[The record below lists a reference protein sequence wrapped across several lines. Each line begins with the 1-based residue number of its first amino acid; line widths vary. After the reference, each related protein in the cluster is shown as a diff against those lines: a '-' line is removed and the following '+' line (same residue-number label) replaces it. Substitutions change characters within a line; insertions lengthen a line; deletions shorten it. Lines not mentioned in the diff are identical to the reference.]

1 MLISVATILPVIA
14 LIAIGYFA
22 VRLNFID
29 KSIGTFLNQYVF
41 VLAAPALLFRNTA
54 KTAIPD
60 VIPWELWISYY
71 VPIFICLAIG
81 VLVSF
86 LVSSRHSSVER
97 IIIGFGSG
105 FSNTVMLGIPV
116 ILTAFGEGASTPL
129 FLILAF
135 HGLLVF
141 SMTTLIM
148 ESVSREPKS
157 FGSVVMAIVKSF
169 QTNNVLIA
177 LLLGVLWGRTGLGI
191 AEPIDDFL
199 SLLGRSTIP
208 VALIAIGATL
218 AITPV
223 REAVGEALY
232 VSGIKLII
240 HPALVFVF
248 GYYVFDLPGLWV
260 ATSTVLAGMP
270 AGVFTAVFAQRYE
283 ANPGAASSMIMISTL
298 ISAGTLIILLSLFSD
313 YLI

>member
-1 MLISVATILPVIA
+1 MPVSVSTIVPIVV

-22 VRLNFID
+22 VRLKLID
-29 KSIGTFLNQYVF
+29 KPIGDFLNQYVF

-54 KTAIPD
+54 HTDIPD
-60 VIPWELWISYY
+60 VIPWGLWLSYY
-71 VPIFICLAIG
+71 APIFICLIIG
-81 VLVSF
+81 VLLSF
-86 LVSSRHSSVER
+86 MLSPRRSAVER
-97 IIIGFGSG
+97 VVIGFASG

-116 ILTAFGEGASTPL
+116 ILTAFGDVASTPL

-141 SMTTLIM
+141 SSTTLIM
-148 ESVSREPKS
+148 ELMSSEPKS
-157 FGSVVMAIVKSF
+157 IGSVFVAIVKSF

-177 LLLGVLWGRTGLGI
+177 LLLGVIWGQTGLGI
-191 AEPIDDFL
+191 VEPIDDFL
-199 SLLGRSTIP
+199 KLLGSSVIP
-208 VALIAIGATL
+208 VALIGIGATL
-218 AITPV
+218 AVTKV
-223 REAVGEALY
+223 RQSVGEALY
-232 VSGIKLII
+232 VSAIKLAV

-270 AGVFTAVFAQRYE
+270 SGVFTSIFAHRYN
-283 ANPGAASSMIMISTL
+283 ADPGAASSMIMISTL
-298 ISAGTLIILLSLFSD
+298 ISAGTLIVLLSLFSD